1 MCTSLLIGLFLA
13 WPTIIKQSL
22 SIIPCKKFGEKYYL
36 LQDLSIECYTSK
48 YYSYSI
54 LSYFSLAIYGII
66 VPLIAYFLI
75 RDKRYSL
82 YDFNSKYEMPAPL
95 SFLFLGYREEAW
107 YYEFIV
113 MGKKYSLIAITV
125 FLKEYSRYQMIS
137 ASLFIQA
144 AFFIHVFVRPYD
156 GITNYGILCNKL
168 ESISLLALVV
178 TLNSGLFF
186 GTINDDYDL
195 GNFEIFLIVLLFIM
209 NVVVMLYFLYYLIK
223 LSFKEL
229 IVILKIFKNY

>member
-1 MCTSLLIGLFLA
+1 
-13 WPTIIKQSL
+13 
-22 SIIPCKKFGEKYYL
+22 
-36 LQDLSIECYTSK
+36 
-48 YYSYSI
+48 
-54 LSYFSLAIYGII
+54 
-66 VPLIAYFLI
+66 
-75 RDKRYSL
+75 
-82 YDFNSKYEMPAPL
+82 MPAPL

-229 IVILKIFKNY
+229 IVILKKIFKKLLKNDSYFLKCLSVNKKEKMKHWSNNIEKENHGINLKSSDEIELFEHFFNDKKMFSHQLKILLRNNKIGRLGLTLKK